1 MARRV
6 IVTDVHDRAGLG
18 AFRSLRSSGFLVT
31 GVASAHPAPGHW
43 SRSCSERFALV
54 DPRRDPA
61 AYVEGL
67 EAIVSRGDYD
77 VLMPG
82 SDASLLAV
90 SERRAALEGRVKLGL
105 PSDEVVRKTLDKRA
119 LLSAAAEAGLA
130 CPDTVVCSSRQA
142 AIRSGRHFGF
152 PVIVK
157 PRSTIFE
164 DRGELFQLGS
174 LRADDSDDFEG
185 IVRRVG
191 TPFLVQRAEEG
202 DQYSVAGVIAEGQLI
217 VSAVSRYIRTWPV
230 KTGRAAFS
238 ETVIPPNG
246 LVGRVERLVREFG
259 WQGIFELELIRR
271 PDGSFAAIDF
281 NPRLYG
287 SIVLAESAGASI
299 PTAWCEWLLGLKPN
313 SVAVSARPGL
323 RYRWEDADLRHG
335 LWQIRR
341 GNVGRA
347 LRVLHPYRHV
357 VHAHV
362 GLTDPAPLLA
372 RLILLLRNRY
382 GDPQR
387 PFARPSLRAET
398 RLASETETLVKDT

>member
-18 AFRSLRSSGFLVT
+18 ACRSLRSSGFLVT

-61 AYVEGL
+61 
-67 EAIVSRGDYD
+67 
-77 VLMPG
+77 
-82 SDASLLAV
+82 
-90 SERRAALEGRVKLGL
+90 
-105 PSDEVVRKTLDKRA
+105 
-119 LLSAAAEAGLA
+119 
-130 CPDTVVCSSRQA
+130 
-142 AIRSGRHFGF
+142 
-152 PVIVK
+152 
-157 PRSTIFE
+157 
-164 DRGELFQLGS
+164 
-174 LRADDSDDFEG
+174 DDFEG

-299 PTAWCEWLLGLKPN
+299 PTAWCEWLLGLKPKP
-313 SVAVSARPGL
+313 VAVSARPGL
-323 RYRWEDADLRHG
+323 RYRSEDADLRHG

-341 GNVGRA
+341 GN
-347 LRVLHPYRHV
+347 
-357 VHAHV
+357 
-362 GLTDPAPLLA
+362 
-372 RLILLLRNRY
+372 
-382 GDPQR
+382 
-387 PFARPSLRAET
+387 
-398 RLASETETLVKDT
+398 

>member
-18 AFRSLRSSGFLVT
+18 ACRSLRSSGFLVT

-54 DPRRDPA
+54 DPRLDPA

-67 EAIVSRGDYD
+67 ESIVSRDDYD
-77 VLMPG
+77 VLLPG

-90 SERRAALEGRVKLGL
+90 SERRAALERRVKLGL
-105 PSDEVVRKTLDKRA
+105 PSDDVVRRTLDKRT

-130 CPDTVVCSSRQA
+130 CPDTAVCSSPQA
-142 AIRSGRHFGF
+142 AVGAARDFGF
-152 PVIVK
+152 PIIVK
-157 PRSTIFE
+157 PRSTVFA
-164 DRGELFQLGS
+164 DRGELIQLGS
-174 LRADDSDDFEG
+174 LLADDLDNLER

-191 TPFLVQRAEEG
+191 RPFLVQRAEEG

-217 VSAVSRYIRTWPV
+217 ASAVSRYVRTWPV
-230 KTGRAAFS
+230 RTGMAAFS
-238 ETVIPPNG
+238 ETVIPPSG
-246 LVGRVERLVREFG
+246 LVGRVERLVRGLG

-271 PDGSFAAIDF
+271 PDGTFAAIDF

-287 SIVLAESAGASI
+287 SIILADSAGAAI
-299 PTAWCEWLLGLKPN
+299 PAVWCEWLLGLNP
-313 SVAVSARPGL
+313 VAVSARAGL

-347 LRVLHPYRHV
+347 LRVFRPYRCV

-372 RLILLLRNRY
+372 RLILLLRNRH

-387 PFARPSLRAET
+387 PFAKLSRRSKTRPAQE
-398 RLASETETLVKDT
+398 AETLVKDT